1 MKKTSIKMLAVKA
14 IMISVGV
21 FISLFSILSSAVIFW
36 RAIEIVQ
43 TLDYTKSVQ
52 YAIVGLIGFLLMWLC
67 SLATGSAESIIEKQ
81 LIKEHKK

>member
-1 MKKTSIKMLAVKA
+1 MLAVKGAWFVIA
-14 IMISVGV
+14 I

-43 TLDYTKSVQ
+43 SLDYTKSEQ
-52 YAIVGLIGFLLMWLC
+52 YVIVGLIGFLLMWLC